1 MRRIGRNDKREGA
14 GAVKALQARHFALQG
29 QRIGSKAWG
38 DCRRQDS
45 GAIQMTLANK
55 ITIARLLLIPVFVV
69 FAAYYSRS
77 IADGAE
83 DARLRIAALF
93 AFGGAAL
100 SDALD
105 GYIARR
111 FNQATKLGRVL
122 DPVADKLLLLAGVV
136 TLSVTQWH
144 LGLPIWFAVL
154 VIARD
159 VLIVIGVL
167 AIHHVVGRVEM
178 APLITSK
185 ICTFLQ
191 LSCVCWVL
199 VDFWSVDVRPWGL
212 EILIWLAALFTFL
225 SGYQYAVEGIRQFRE
240 SGHTSPESDAR

>member
-1 MRRIGRNDKREGA
+1 MTPVPLSKRRRPLGA
-14 GAVKALQARHFALQG
+14 PEARG
-29 QRIGSKAWG
+29 T
-38 DCRRQDS
+38 
-45 GAIQMTLANK
+45 MTLANK
-55 ITIARLLLIPVFVV
+55 ITIARLLLIPVFVL

-77 IADGAE
+77 IVEGAE
-83 DARLRIAALF
+83 DVRLRYAALLAF
-93 AFGGAAL
+93 AIAAL

-111 FNQATKLGRVL
+111 FNQATKLGRAL
-122 DPVADKLLLLAGVV
+122 DPVADKLLLLVGIV

-159 VLIVIGVL
+159 ILIVIGVL
-167 AIHHVVGRVEM
+167 AIHHVVGKVEM
-178 APLITSK
+178 APLLSSK

-199 VDFWSVDVRPWGL
+199 VDFWSVDARPLGL
-212 EILIWLAALFTFL
+212 DILIWLAALFTFL
-225 SGYQYAVEGIRQFRE
+225 SGYQYALEGIRQFRE
-240 SGHTSPESDAR
+240 SGHTTPDSDAR

>member
-1 MRRIGRNDKREGA
+1 
-14 GAVKALQARHFALQG
+14 
-29 QRIGSKAWG
+29 
-38 DCRRQDS
+38 
-45 GAIQMTLANK
+45 MTLANK
-55 ITIARLLLIPVFVV
+55 ITITRLLLIPVFVV

-77 IADGAE
+77 IAEGAE
-83 DARLRIAALF
+83 DVRLRYVALGVF
-93 AFGGAAL
+93 ALAAL

-105 GYIARR
+105 GFIARR
-111 FNQATKLGRVL
+111 FNQATRLGRVL

-144 LGLPIWFAVL
+144 LGLPIWFATL

-167 AIHHVVGRVEM
+167 TIHFTLGKVQMG
-178 APLITSK
+178 PLLSSK

-199 VDFWSVDVRPWGL
+199 VDFWSVDSRPLGL
-212 EILIWLAALFTFL
+212 EILIWLAALFTFV
-225 SGYQYAVEGIRQFRE
+225 SGYQYALEGIRQFRE
-240 SGHTSPESDAR
+240 SGHTNPDTHVS